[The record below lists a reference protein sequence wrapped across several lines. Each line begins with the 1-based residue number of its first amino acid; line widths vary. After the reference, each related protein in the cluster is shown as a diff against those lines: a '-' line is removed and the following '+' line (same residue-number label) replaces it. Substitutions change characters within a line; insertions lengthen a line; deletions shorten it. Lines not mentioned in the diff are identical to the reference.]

1 MTDGFRYNGFSGIA
15 YPFWLSSPPPPTP
28 PHHPA
33 SAPPFQQSN
42 PVESYDPAKEVF
54 DPMMLYHDS
63 YQRSPANWSNN
74 PSYRENSRSQ
84 TPSSSFYA
92 DNTQHG
98 NSGLRGEDSS
108 YKDML
113 SPSGFYSSRESSSD
127 FVSLPPTEN
136 FSERQRLNF
145 EPTYSSATLAPVS
158 SYADMLIR
166 NSQDSFFTPIASSG
180 VYSSSNAVDEKR
192 PGYYFL
198 GSDRSETMNVVSA
211 SRVEPYMC
219 DTDCNPS
226 FPMPNFITQALFDGS
241 QTGLRVGDGRSFPSN
256 SDVCSHAPQNFL
268 GAQSSLQSSSVEPVN
283 FDVLLGYGEA
293 TGHIKP
299 LPENPNLPY
308 PVVGSQGSR
317 SPRSSYPLPSIIN
330 SSVSLIKDEV
340 EGSGVS
346 SLYQRPYT
354 LVADSENGVS
364 ESSLKNATE
373 DLNCHEPRSWSHF
386 MVTSEGPSAPTMFSM
401 GSESGGPS
409 APTMKADNEN
419 AQSAGN
425 YKPPFEGSTTQPSE
439 DVPTNQESCNL
450 QKQTFDIMDRDK
462 KIRSLTDVG
471 LDLSSRSNADDVSTG
486 RSPERH
492 FCDQGDFPS
501 PTSYPRVSSVVNA
514 MHNLS
519 EVLVYECFNNGSWLK
534 LEQLENLD
542 KVVDNLTK
550 CLKKITDNKTT
561 AGEATLPTQSMHVT
575 CPNVVDL
582 HEAATGVAKDFQRFS
597 VKPLDSFGV
606 KEPVD
611 KNEMTQSI
619 KNILASNF
627 PDGEENHPQ
636 TLLYKNLWLETEA
649 ALCSTTCMARYHR
662 IKNEIGNLKL
672 NNKEIS
678 ADAVSFMQEPS
689 LNTQKSVPIMNANA
703 DKDTPESI
711 IKHGSNCGKNA
722 ATMSHDASESSRINS
737 DPVDAVLSVMS
748 RSFTG
753 GLEQTIRGNL
763 RPDDATFAKIPDAI
777 WQETSASTTE
787 NKHREV
793 IDRFQILKEQ
803 ETERKLKSQKL
814 PDSDIDVI
822 DRFQIL
828 KQQETNRK
836 LKAQKCPETKKGDQE
851 DKLEG
856 SVMANMGRSSDVS
869 DVMDRFQI
877 LKRREAEQV
886 KKSLNSMDVDSDSEN
901 DQPQK
906 RDHLWSDSLFPIR
919 GHSQRE
925 TCAADTEQSASGKGY
940 ESPTSDWEHVIKD
953 D

>member
-1 MTDGFRYNGFSGIA
+1 MADGFRYNGFSGIA
-15 YPFWLSSPPPPTP
+15 YPFWLSSPPPP
-28 PHHPA
+28 HPA
-33 SAPPFQQSN
+33 SAPPFQPSN
-42 PVESYDPAKEVF
+42 PVESYDPTKEVF
-54 DPMMLYHDS
+54 DPMMYPGS
-63 YQRSPANWSNN
+63 YQRSPADWSNN

-84 TPSSSFYA
+84 TPSSFYA
-92 DNTQHG
+92 DNTRLG
-98 NSGLRGEDSS
+98 NCGPRGEDY
-108 YKDML
+108 YKEML

-127 FVSLPPTEN
+127 FVSLPAEN
-136 FSERQRLNF
+136 FSERQLSNF
-145 EPTYSSATLAPVS
+145 APTYNSATLAPVS
-158 SYADMLIR
+158 SYAEMLIR
-166 NSQDSFFTPIASSG
+166 SSQEPFFTPITSSS
-180 VYSSSNAVDEKR
+180 VYASSNAVDEKR
-192 PGYYFL
+192 PGYYFP
-198 GSDRSETMNVVSA
+198 GSDRPETMNVVSA
-211 SRVEPYMC
+211 SHVEPYIGV
-219 DTDCNPS
+219 TDCNPS
-226 FPMPNFITQALFDGS
+226 LPMQNLITQALFDGS
-241 QTGLRVGDGRSFPSN
+241 QTGVRLGDGRSFPSN
-256 SDVCSHAPQNFL
+256 SDVCSHAPENFL

-299 LPENPNLPY
+299 LPENPDLRY
-308 PVVGSQGSR
+308 RIAGLQASR
-317 SPRSSYPLPSIIN
+317 SPGSSHPLPANIN
-330 SSVSLIKDEV
+330 YSLSLVNDKL

-346 SLYQRPYT
+346 SLYHRPYT

-364 ESSLKNATE
+364 ESSVKNATE

-386 MVTSEGPSAPTMFSM
+386 MVSSEGPSAPTMFSM
-401 GSESGGPS
+401 GSASRGSS

-419 AQSAGN
+419 AQSAVN

-439 DVPTNQESCNL
+439 DVPTNQKSCNL
-450 QKQTFDIMDRDK
+450 QEQTFDIMDRDK
-462 KIRSLTDVG
+462 KIRLLTDVG

-486 RSPERH
+486 RSPEKH

-501 PTSYPRVSSVVNA
+501 PTSSPRVSSVVNA

-550 CLKKITDNKTT
+550 CLKKITDNKST
-561 AGEATLPTQSMHVT
+561 AGEASLPTQAM
-575 CPNVVDL
+575 
-582 HEAATGVAKDFQRFS
+582 HEAAKGVAKDFQGFS

-619 KNILASNF
+619 KSILASNF

-662 IKNEIGNLKL
+662 IKNEIDNLKL

-678 ADAVSFMQEPS
+678 ADAATFMQEPS
-689 LNTQKSVPIMNANA
+689 LNPQKSVPIMNNANA
-703 DKDTPESI
+703 EKETTESI
-711 IKHGSNCGKNA
+711 SKHGSSCGNNVV
-722 ATMSHDASESSRINS
+722 TMSHDASQCSRFNS
-737 DPVDAVLSVMS
+737 DPVDAVLSLMS

-753 GLEQTIRGNL
+753 GLEQTIHGNL
-763 RPDDATFAKIPDAI
+763 RPDAATSGKIPDAI
-777 WQETSASTTE
+777 RQETPASTTE
-787 NKHREV
+787 NKHNDV
-793 IDRFQILKEQ
+793 IDRFQILKQQ

-836 LKAQKCPETKKGDQE
+836 LKTQNCSETKKGDQE
-851 DKLEG
+851 EKLEA
-856 SVMANMGRSSDVS
+856 SVMANIGRSSHVS

-886 KKSLNSMDVDSDSEN
+886 KKSLNNLDVDSDSDN

-906 RDHLWSDSLFPIR
+906 RDHLWSASMFPIR

>member
-1 MTDGFRYNGFSGIA
+1 MADGFRSYGGFSGIA
-15 YPFWLSSPPPPTP
+15 YPLWLSSPPPP
-28 PHHPA
+28 HPA
-33 SAPPFQQSN
+33 SAPPFQPSN
-42 PVESYDPAKEVF
+42 PVESYDPTKEVF
-54 DPMMLYHDS
+54 DPMMYPGS
-63 YQRSPANWSNN
+63 YQRSPDDWSNN

-92 DNTQHG
+92 DNTRLG
-98 NSGLRGEDSS
+98 NCGPRGEDY
-108 YKDML
+108 YKEML

-127 FVSLPPTEN
+127 FVSLPADN
-136 FSERQRLNF
+136 FWERQRLNF
-145 EPTYSSATLAPVS
+145 TPTYNSATLAPVS
-158 SYADMLIR
+158 SYADMLIK
-166 NSQDSFFTPIASSG
+166 NSREPFFTPITSSG
-180 VYSSSNAVDEKR
+180 VYASSNVVDENR
-192 PGYYFL
+192 PGYYFP
-198 GSDRSETMNVVSA
+198 ETMNVVSA
-211 SRVEPYMC
+211 SHVEPYIGV
-219 DTDCNPS
+219 TDCNPS
-226 FPMPNFITQALFDGS
+226 LPMTNLKTQALFDGS
-241 QTGLRVGDGRSFPSN
+241 QTGVRLGDGRSFPSN
-256 SDVCSHAPQNFL
+256 SDVCSQAPENFL

-293 TGHIKP
+293 TGHIRP
-299 LPENPNLPY
+299 SPENPDLRY
-308 PVVGSQGSR
+308 RIAGSQGLR
-317 SPRSSYPLPSIIN
+317 SPGSSHPLPANIN
-330 SSVSLIKDEV
+330 SSVSLINDKL

-364 ESSLKNATE
+364 ESSLKNASE

-386 MVTSEGPSAPTMFSM
+386 MVTSEGPSAPTM
-401 GSESGGPS
+401 
-409 APTMKADNEN
+409 KADNEN
-419 AQSAGN
+419 AQSAVN
-425 YKPPFEGSTTQPSE
+425 YKPPFEGGTTQTSE
-439 DVPTNQESCNL
+439 DVPTNQKSCNL
-450 QKQTFDIMDRDK
+450 QEQTFDIIDRDK
-462 KIRSLTDVG
+462 KIMLLTDLG

-486 RSPERH
+486 RSPEKH

-501 PTSYPRVSSVVNA
+501 PTSSPRVSSVVNA

-550 CLKKITDNKTT
+550 CLKKITDNKST
-561 AGEATLPTQSMHVT
+561 AGEASLPTQAM
-575 CPNVVDL
+575 
-582 HEAATGVAKDFQRFS
+582 HEAAKGIAKDFQGFT

-636 TLLYKNLWLETEA
+636 TLLYKSLWLETEA

-662 IKNEIGNLKL
+662 VKNEIDNLKF

-678 ADAVSFMQEPS
+678 ADAATFMQEPS
-689 LNTQKSVPIMNANA
+689 LNPQKSVPIMNNANA
-703 DKDTPESI
+703 EKETTESI
-711 IKHGSNCGKNA
+711 SKHGSSCGNNVV
-722 ATMSHDASESSRINS
+722 TMSHDASQCSRFNS
-737 DPVDAVLSVMS
+737 DPVDAVLSLMS

-753 GLEQTIRGNL
+753 GL
-763 RPDDATFAKIPDAI
+763 RPDVATSVKIPDAI
-777 WQETSASTTE
+777 RQESPASTTE
-787 NKHREV
+787 NKHNDV
-793 IDRFQILKEQ
+793 IDRFQILKQQ

-814 PDSDIDVI
+814 TDSDIDVI

-828 KQQETNRK
+828 KKQETNRK
-836 LKAQKCPETKKGDQE
+836 LKTQNCPETKKGDQE
-851 DKLEG
+851 EKLEA
-856 SVMANMGRSSDVS
+856 SVMANIGRSSHVS

-886 KKSLNSMDVDSDSEN
+886 KRSLNNLDVDSDSDN

-906 RDHLWSDSLFPIR
+906 RDHLWSASMFPIR

-940 ESPTSDWEHVIKD
+940 ESPNSDWEHVIKD